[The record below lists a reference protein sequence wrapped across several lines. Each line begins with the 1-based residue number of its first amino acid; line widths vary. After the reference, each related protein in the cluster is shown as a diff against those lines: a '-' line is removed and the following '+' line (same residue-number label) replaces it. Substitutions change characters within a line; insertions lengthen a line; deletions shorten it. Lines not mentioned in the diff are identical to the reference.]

1 MPSVRRASVPIY
13 ALATAIVIHLVIVLV
28 LYEECVYVCV
38 CVCRRCVNQ
47 TTSLNSTGV
56 SFLISLVEGE
66 CSVSMYVCVCMHPCV
81 CVCLCMCV
89 CVVRLYQVNGIGSQ
103 RIT

>member
-38 CVCRRCVNQ
+38 QTVCEPDHISKQYR
-47 TTSLNSTGV
+47 
-56 SFLISLVEGE
+56 SFFF
-66 CSVSMYVCVCMHPCV
+66 
-81 CVCLCMCV
+81 
-89 CVVRLYQVNGIGSQ
+89 N
-103 RIT
+103 ITRGR